1 MGKQTND
8 LYEFGD
14 CRLDVAEHLLWRGE
28 KVIPLTP
35 KVFETLQLFVES
47 GGRLIEKDE
56 LMKEIWADSF
66 VEEAN
71 LPRNISTLRKALA
84 DGENGHRYIETVPK
98 VGYRF
103 VAPISKVPNQAA
115 QVFIQRHVAARIVTE
130 HEDSDAGSDKL
141 EFVDVVANE
150 QPDEHP
156 DQHLAE
162 HQQASLPA
170 HVDNQHRRRNVIL
183 VAAGV
188 ACLSIV
194 IIFALV
200 RRGSLSITT
209 ANTIESVAVLPFANT
224 GGDLE
229 LEYLAEGLTENL
241 INRLS
246 ELLI

>member
-84 DGENGHRYIETVPK
+84 DGENGHHYIETVPK

-103 VAPISKVPNQAA
+103 VAPITKVPNQGAE
-115 QVFIQRHVAARIVTE
+115 VLIQRHVAARIVTE
-130 HEDSDAGSDKL
+130 HDDSNAGSDKL
-141 EFVDVVANE
+141 EFVDVVANA

-156 DQHLAE
+156 DE
-162 HQQASLPA
+162 HIATKQATLPA

-183 VAAGV
+183 IAGAVA
-188 ACLSIV
+188 
-194 IIFALV
+194 
-200 RRGSLSITT
+200 
-209 ANTIESVAVLPFANT
+209 
-224 GGDLE
+224 
-229 LEYLAEGLTENL
+229 
-241 INRLS
+241 
-246 ELLI
+246 